1 MLRGLGL
8 LLVRFFFGKANG
20 SRTGKSVAG
29 LISFLVAAL
38 MWLLV
43 TLNQEFETTISLPI
57 VLEKGESQK
66 NILVTSPLP
75 GPLQVRVKARGIDLL
90 AYHVFL
96 ADRPLSLDFVRQNGR
111 FSSQDLF
118 TLTRNRLPNSLVI
131 EKVLADE
138 LVITY
143 EGETKRRVPVYL
155 DSRLAPAP
163 AFRLKRLLSIYPD
176 SVTLSGPQ
184 LAMDTISRWGTAKG
198 KWSVHPDQTSLRL
211 PLASDSGRVLVEE
224 EEVVVT
230 FEQEE
235 YTETTIH
242 ARLLAVDFPKGTSV
256 RFFPETIALTCLTPM
271 SRYEEIRRLDRQ
283 SGFEIRVNPSE
294 LDPETGRFIPSTGYL
309 PPDLVVVKRNPADV
323 RFILAS
329 LTL

>member
-20 SRTGKSVAG
+20 SRAGKSVAG

-43 TLNQEFETTISLPI
+43 TLNQEFETTISLPV
-57 VLEKGESQK
+57 VLEKGASQK

-75 GPLQVRVKARGIDLL
+75 GPLQVRVRARGIDLL

-96 ADRPLSLDFVRQNGR
+96 SDKPLPLDFVSRNGR
-111 FSSQDLF
+111 FTSKDLNALVQNWLPKG
-118 TLTRNRLPNSLVI
+118 LTMRQLLS
-131 EKVLADE
+131 DE

-155 DSRLAPAP
+155 DSKLSPAP
-163 AFRLKRLLSIYPD
+163 AFRLRRLLAITPD

-184 LAMDTISRWGTAKG
+184 VAMDTISRWGTAKG
-198 KWSVHPDQTSLRL
+198 KWSVFPDQTALRL
-211 PLASDSGRVLVEE
+211 PLASDAGPVSVEE
-224 EEVVVT
+224 ESVVVT

-242 ARLLAVDFPKGTSV
+242 ARLLAVDFPKGTQV

-294 LDPETGRFIPSTGYL
+294 LDPQTGRFIPSTGYL
-309 PPDLVVVKRNPADV
+309 PPDLVVVKRDPADV

-329 LTL
+329 LSL